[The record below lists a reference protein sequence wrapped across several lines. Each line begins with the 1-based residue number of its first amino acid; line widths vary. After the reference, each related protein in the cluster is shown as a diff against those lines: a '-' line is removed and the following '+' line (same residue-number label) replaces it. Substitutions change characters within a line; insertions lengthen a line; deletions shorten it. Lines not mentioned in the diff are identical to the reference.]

1 MRAAAIIAA
10 HHLKRIARNPG
21 LILLLMAIPIT
32 LALIEYA
39 AFAPAATSG
48 KLPPINVLL
57 LDEDRTFASAAVP
70 RLLGAGPL
78 ADFIELDTAADVAS
92 ARRALQRGQASALVI
107 VPAGFQEALLDG
119 RRAELRLARN
129 PAQTISPEIVES
141 MLQMLAALGN
151 GLLAQARE
159 PMLAIRRAAEA
170 GREPTEDE
178 VAEISRGFY
187 RAGER
192 LQILGEFER
201 LSVDVTR
208 PAGTTQSFDFG
219 DAQAFFGFIFPG
231 LVLFGLMFI
240 SQALATRLLRD
251 REMGLQR
258 RVAIAPASPFAIMAG
273 GVLYM
278 FAALLILMAL
288 LAVLGAVIFR
298 VELKNPATLFVLA
311 VGFALFATGLQL
323 SVLGFARSERGAQA
337 VVGVVIM
344 VLSLLGGAFIPL
356 ETYPAFLRAV
366 GGALPNGAA
375 HQAFVEVLVRGR
387 GLGELL
393 RPAAITW
400 SWAVALLALALFAER
415 RRFSL

>member
-1 MRAAAIIAA
+1 MKAAVIIAA

-48 KLPPINVLL
+48 KLPPIKVLL

-78 ADFIELDTAADVAS
+78 ADYIELDTVADVAS
-92 ARRALQRGQASALVI
+92 ARRTLQRGQASALVI
-107 VPAGFQEALLDG
+107 VPAGFQDAIVDG

-129 PAQTISPEIVES
+129 PAQTFSPEIVDS
-141 MLQMLAALGN
+141 MLQMLTAIAN

-159 PMLAIRRAAEA
+159 PMSAIRRAAED
-170 GREPTEDE
+170 GRDPTEDE

-201 LSVDVTR
+201 LSVDVKR
-208 PAGTTQSFDFG
+208 PAGASQAFDFG
-219 DAQAFFGFIFPG
+219 SSQAFFGYIFPG

-240 SQALATRLLRD
+240 SQALAMRLLRD

-258 RVAIAPASPFAIMAG
+258 RVAIAPASPSSIMAG
-273 GVLYM
+273 GVLYL
-278 FAALLILMAL
+278 FAALLVLMAL
-288 LAVLGAVIFR
+288 LAALGAVIFR
-298 VELKNPATLFVLA
+298 VELRNPATLLVLA

-344 VLSLLGGAFIPL
+344 VLSLLGGAFVPL
-356 ETYPAFLRAV
+356 EQYPPFLQAV
-366 GGALPNGAA
+366 GRVLPNGAA
-375 HQAFVEVLVRGR
+375 HQAFVDVLVRGR
-387 GLGELL
+387 GLGDLL
-393 RPAAITW
+393 QPAAITW
-400 SWAVALLALALFAER
+400 AWAAALVVLAVVAER
-415 RRFSL
+415 RHSR